1 MRKDD
6 GVELAANEIR
16 VGVLRVLNIV
26 SLKTNFLVRYV
37 G

>member
-1 MRKDD
+1 MRWDD
-6 GVELAANEIR
+6 VELAANKM
-16 VGVLRVLNIV
+16 VDGVLRVLDIV